1 MGVNSAICT
10 GSNRQLRVATTEPL
24 RFPPLYYNTTKLKG
38 EELKAKRE
46 KITWQDEQVLDYFKA
61 ASRERCIDLMTPW
74 DVEYGLR
81 PMMITSVRR
90 SINTLTKLGYLEKT
104 KERRR
109 SGPANEM
116 NYCWKLSR

>member
-1 MGVNSAICT
+1 MWFQVKDG
-10 GSNRQLRVATTEPL
+10 
-24 RFPPLYYNTTKLKG
+24 
-38 EELKAKRE
+38 
-46 KITWQDEQVLDYFKA
+46 KITATLE
-61 ASRERCIDLMTPW
+61 E
-74 DVEYGLR
+74 R